1 MERLFVFADFNWLGK
16 GELVGEL
23 CYENL
28 RGSDSYAFKFDE
40 NWLKVHAGIKLSE
53 DINNYPGMQYTQ
65 PGSDIFGC
73 FSDALPDRWGR
84 TLLKRRE
91 QIQAAEEKRAVRPL
105 SSFDYLMG
113 IDDSSRMGGFRFKK
127 EMEGDY
133 INVSPSLKIPPLTE
147 IRELVHASQE
157 VERSEEN
164 DVLPEKKWIAQL
176 IQPGTSL
183 GGARPKAGV
192 LDEKGNLCIAKFP
205 SRKDDYDAGLWE
217 HFSHLLAQKAG
228 ILVAQTRV
236 LGGLGKYHTL
246 LSKRFDRTAEAKR
259 IHFASSMSLL
269 GLKDGENAQ
278 GGYGYLDIVDFILQG
293 CCDVEKNL
301 LELYRRVVFN
311 ICIGNSDD
319 HFRNHGFLLTPKG
332 WTLSPAYDMNPTL
345 NEYQSLL
352 INESSNKADINILL
366 DSSESYMI
374 KRKLVD
380 STGKLMKFV
389 NSEFPSYDVSL
400 FKDVKKE
407 LTKFREDNKDSL
419 TSVRNKI
426 DAHRDEDVCMQIE
439 TAENLHLSDAVKLIL
454 DYGRIVNELGTVV
467 SPMKQLGI
475 LRLESVFHDRN
486 R

>member
-1 MERLFVFADFNWLGK
+1 M
-16 GELVGEL
+16 
-23 CYENL
+23 
-28 RGSDSYAFKFDE
+28 
-40 NWLKVHAGIKLSE
+40 
-53 DINNYPGMQYTQ
+53 
-65 PGSDIFGC
+65 
-73 FSDALPDRWGR
+73 
-84 TLLKRRE
+84 LKRRE

-269 GLKDGENAQ
+269 GLKDGDNAL

-301 LELYRRVVFN
+301 LELYRKVVFN

-374 KRKLVD
+374 KREKAEIIIQEVQAAVSQWESLATLLQIPAREMAMFKKRFKL
-380 STGKLMKFV
+380 
-389 NSEFPSYDVSL
+389 
-400 FKDVKKE
+400 
-407 LTKFREDNKDSL
+407 
-419 TSVRNKI
+419 
-426 DAHRDEDVCMQIE
+426 
-439 TAENLHLSDAVKLIL
+439 NL
-454 DYGRIVNELGTVV
+454 
-467 SPMKQLGI
+467 
-475 LRLESVFHDRN
+475 
-486 R
+486 